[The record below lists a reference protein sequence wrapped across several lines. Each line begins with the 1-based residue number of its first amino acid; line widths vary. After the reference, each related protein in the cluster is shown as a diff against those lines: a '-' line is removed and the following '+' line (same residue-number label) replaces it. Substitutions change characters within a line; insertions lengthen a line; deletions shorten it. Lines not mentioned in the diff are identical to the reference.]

1 MMQCLFYKT
10 LDDIKV
16 RCQLCPHNC
25 TIPNEELGTCGVRY
39 NDSGKLV
46 CHTSVSGLHTDPIEK
61 KPLYHFYP
69 GKQILSVG
77 TYGCNLQCSFCQNHS
92 ISQYCAPKNKKPH
105 LYNPVDI
112 INRAI
117 NQNNCIGIAFTYNEP
132 TVWVEYMLEIAKL
145 AKQNSL
151 ANAMVTNGYINPKPL
166 DMILEFIDAFNI
178 DLKGFSDKFYKKFT
192 GGKLSPVLNTLKT
205 IAKSGKHIEI
215 TYLVIPG
222 LNDDETDFKKM
233 AEWIASELGPSIP
246 LHINRYYPAYKM
258 TKESTPIETLLELR
272 EIASQ
277 HLHHIFIGNVILGKG
292 ESNTRCENCGNE
304 IVLRTQYSVKVVG
317 VNNEGLC
324 KNCGKAIPWKH

>member
-112 INRAI
+112 INRAF

-178 DLKGFSDKFYKKFT
+178 DLKGFSDKFYKEFT

-246 LHINRYYPAYKM
+246 LHINRYYPA
-258 TKESTPIETLLELR
+258 
-272 EIASQ
+272 
-277 HLHHIFIGNVILGKG
+277 
-292 ESNTRCENCGNE
+292 
-304 IVLRTQYSVKVVG
+304 
-317 VNNEGLC
+317 
-324 KNCGKAIPWKH
+324 